1 MTETIDLSMATREP
15 VVLDLGAETEVPFRR
30 VRAYVTVEGWVATEN
45 GTLVV
50 TFKKAGVL

>member
-1 MTETIDLSMATREP
+1 MTETIDLNMATREP